1 MRPASPS
8 HRRLTTAVA
17 ALAVT
22 ALTGSLAAAATP
34 GTTTGAVRAG
44 SPAAARPPYAA
55 PNPTG
60 ITVKVITLH
69 FKTVVDQVNGSPG
82 QVCDVIGDLY
92 IPSDASP
99 SHPVP
104 AILTTNGFGGSKND
118 QAFIGEQF
126 GRRGYVVLS
135 YSGLGFGG
143 SQCKIQLDSPA
154 WDGEAG
160 TDLVE
165 FLGGRPGVAF
175 YDQAH
180 TQPFPVFR
188 DVISDTPRTHLPY
201 DPRVGMIGGSYG
213 GEIQFAT
220 AAVSQRVDAIVPM
233 ITWNNLAY
241 SLAPNDTSFQRTPAN
256 PASVTYTTPGT
267 EKFDWT
273 SLFFGVGIE
282 DGLQG
287 FTDQPSRDVGCPN
300 FNNQA
305 CVAKAQLDA
314 LGYPTP
320 ATIAF
325 AQQASVD
332 SYLNR
337 IHTPT
342 LLMQGQADTLFNLQE
357 SVATY
362 EALRARGVPTQLVWQ
377 SWGHSNSTPVP
388 GEFTT
393 SLTGNPLSSY
403 EGTLIAAWFDKWLK
417 HDPRAYTGAPFQ
429 FYESWQPSPTS
440 GPDYAQYASAP
451 SFPAGVLQTLHLS
464 GAAQL
469 VPAGA
474 PVAFGSAAFVVP
486 GGQTPTSYTETS
498 ALQGNTIP
506 DQATPVTDLPGTSV
520 SFISA
525 PLTQAAVQVGSPE
538 LTLHL
543 AAPSF
548 AATQHLNPASELLIF
563 VRLEDVA
570 PNGTVTLVH
579 RLIAPV
585 RISDVN
591 RTVHIELPAIVH
603 RYPAGDRLELV
614 VAAGDAAY
622 KNDTLGGLVRIV
634 NNPAAPNTLQVPFL
648 PGQQAQFPASASGF

>member
-1 MRPASPS
+1 MPPLPLS

-22 ALTGSLAAAATP
+22 ALTVPLAAAVTPAAT
-34 GTTTGAVRAG
+34 ASSRAG
-44 SPAAARPPYAA
+44 APAASRVPYAA

-220 AAVSQRVDAIVPM
+220 AAVSQRVDAIVPI

-241 SLAPNDTSFQRTPAN
+241 SLAPNDTSFQRTPQN
-256 PASVTYTTPGT
+256 PASVSYTTPGT

-287 FTDQPSRDVGCPN
+287 FADQPSRDVGCPN
-300 FNNQA
+300 FNDQA
-305 CVAKAQLDA
+305 CVAKAQMDA
-314 LGYPTP
+314 LGYPSA
-320 ATIAF
+320 ATVAF

-332 SYLNR
+332 SYINL

-362 EALRARGVPTQLVWQ
+362 EALRARGVPAQLVWQ
-377 SWGHSNSTPVP
+377 SWGHSNSTPAK
-388 GEFTT
+388 GELST
-393 SLTGNPLSSY
+393 SITGDPLSTY
-403 EGTLIAAWFDKWLK
+403 EGRLIAAWFDKWLK
-417 HDPRAYTGAPFQ
+417 HDPRAYTGASFQ
-429 FYESWQPSPTS
+429 YYEAWQPSPTS
-440 GPDYAQYASAP
+440 GPDYAQYASAS
-451 SFPAGVLQTLHLS
+451 SFPAGTLETLHLS
-464 GAAQL
+464 GTDQL
-469 VPAGA
+469 VPARA

-498 ALQGNTIP
+498 ALQGNAIP
-506 DQATPVTDLPGTSV
+506 DQATPVTDLPGTAV
-520 SFISA
+520 SFTSP
-525 PLTQAAVQVGSPE
+525 PLTRAAVQVGSPE

-543 AAPSF
+543 TAPSF
-548 AATQHLNPASELLIF
+548 AATQRLNPASELLIF

-585 RISDVN
+585 RISNV
-591 RTVHIELPAIVH
+591 TAAVHIELPAIVH
-603 RYPAGDRLELV
+603 RYPAGDRLVLV

-622 KNDTLGGLVRIV
+622 KNDVTGGLVRIV
-634 NNPAAPNTLQVPFL
+634 NNPAAPSTLQVPFL
-648 PGQQAQFPASASGF
+648 AGQGAQFPASASGF